1 MHSNYAPFQKKN
13 NNNENK
19 KYLLHFFKQLY
30 INLVE
35 GVINIYFIVFIYELD

>member
-1 MHSNYAPFQKKN
+1 MRLFKKKN
-13 NNNENK
+13 NNIENK
-19 KYLLHFFKQLY
+19 KYLLNFFKQLY